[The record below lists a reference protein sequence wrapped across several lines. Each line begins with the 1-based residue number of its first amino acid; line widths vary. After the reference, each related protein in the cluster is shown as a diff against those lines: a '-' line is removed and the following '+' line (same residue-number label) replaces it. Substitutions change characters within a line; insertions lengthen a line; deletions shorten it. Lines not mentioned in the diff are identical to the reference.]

1 MCVLYYLFFL
11 VKTNITNSFCRCSE
25 LLSLSTIAEQK
36 GGLTASPSPQ
46 IRMENISALTPL
58 KQPIV
63 FQLEGFYVLPGH
75 GPFFFSLLLL
85 YYAVTLWANGSVLCV
100 IVTDQNLHRPMYVLV
115 CNLAV
120 CDLLGATAVAPRLM
134 MHFLTGQRKI
144 AYVPALA
151 QAFSVHMYGVA
162 VQTVLGVM
170 AYDR

>member
-1 MCVLYYLFFL
+1 
-11 VKTNITNSFCRCSE
+11 
-25 LLSLSTIAEQK
+25 
-36 GGLTASPSPQ
+36 
-46 IRMENISALTPL
+46 MENISALTPL